1 MYPLTYVKYFKLVAA
16 ILVVMQM
23 SSSAR
28 ADEFVENLGPHEPI
42 ITEVGYKRVVAFQ
55 TSGDSQCAFHAVAWD
70 TRNKDAGT
78 SAARVRVGLE
88 PGQIVHIDIADN
100 KTLNIQ
106 CDDEAKTL
114 SVVDNDERVAF
125 GLTSQNSNQL
135 MKANASDF

>member
-1 MYPLTYVKYFKLVAA
+1 MYSLSHIKSVGFAAAVLVA
-16 ILVVMQM
+16 MHM
-23 SSSAR
+23 SGSAR
-28 ADEFVENLGPHEPI
+28 ADDFVENLGPNEPI
-42 ITEVGYKRVVAFQ
+42 ITEVGHKRVVAFQ
-55 TSGDSQCAFHAVAWD
+55 TSGDSQCTFHAVVWD
-70 TRNKDAGT
+70 TRDEDAAT

-88 PGQIVHIDIADN
+88 PGQIVHIDTAES

-125 GLTSQNSNQL
+125 ALTSQNSNQM